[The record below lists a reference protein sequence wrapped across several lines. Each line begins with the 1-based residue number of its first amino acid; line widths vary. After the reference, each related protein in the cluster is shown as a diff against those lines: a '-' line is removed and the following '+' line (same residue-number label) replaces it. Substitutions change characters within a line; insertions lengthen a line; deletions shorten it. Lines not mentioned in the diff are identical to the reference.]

1 MTPPAHLPL
10 VSQCQ
15 HAKTFAS
22 FYAESSHRF
31 TPAVPHERLTA
42 VPASVSAVIA
52 AARNGMVVLAGG
64 VLLWLLIAVQLFVNT
79 DPLTT
84 HRTDAVIMLGG
95 AASERLPVA
104 RQAQADLGIPVL
116 VLSRTDTVGNRV
128 ADAECGAAVFPNRT
142 LVCFRPP
149 ELDTRGEARA
159 IARLVELN
167 GWNSVTVVTSRYHIT
182 RAGRLM
188 SQCTDAEVQMVA
200 SHPELSPWQWLRRF
214 VIESGGLLDVSLRPE
229 CPEHR
234 TEM

>member
-1 MTPPAHLPL
+1 MIA
-10 VSQCQ
+10 
-15 HAKTFAS
+15 
-22 FYAESSHRF
+22 
-31 TPAVPHERLTA
+31 TA
-42 VPASVSAVIA
+42 RKVIA
-52 AARNGMVVLAGG
+52 VLAAGFL
-64 VLLWLLIAVQLFVNT
+64 VWLIIAVQLFVNT
-79 DPLTT
+79 DPLTV

-116 VLSRTDTVGNRV
+116 VLSRTDTLGNRV
-128 ADAECGAAVFPNRT
+128 ADAECGAAAFPNQT

-188 SQCTDAEVQMVA
+188 SQCTDADVQMVA
-200 SHPELSPWQWLRRF
+200 SHPDLSPWQWLRRF
-214 VIESGGLLDVSLRPE
+214 VIETGGLLDVSLRPE

-234 TEM
+234 T